1 MVGSFDQDPQVQKVT
16 ATPTASPSQFDPLS
30 SKSAKRPKSAK
41 TKTSKSKRSGK
52 GRKRKSKASQPTSA
66 PAVTDLSSK
75 GSKHSSSKSRK
86 SSKVSSG
93 DRKRKRKHIEK
104 DELIIHEKD
113 GPSSVTKW
121 KRRRKHVLT
130 DTSFTLLVDDSKTRD
145 EYPESATSKMYRP
158 MRKRNI

>member
-1 MVGSFDQDPQVQKVT
+1 MVGSFDQDPQVQKVVT

-52 GRKRKSKASQPTSA
+52 GRKRKSKASESP
-66 PAVTDLSSK
+66 PIVTDSSSK